1 MRYMKALLRMLLHL
15 PYRIRIAIVLPAFL
29 GCAGLFVI
37 GFPSQLNGSLLSIPV
52 VLAAWLFQRRGAA
65 IVLGAATLIV
75 WFVNTIT
82 YHTLLWPLSA
92 LIPFATGILAL
103 AAETLVVGYLRSTL
117 EQADA
122 ARQVAEQAERQ
133 IAQAYEQQKQLNHLK
148 DQLLIHLNHE
158 LRTPLTT
165 LHGYLELLDYCGPQI
180 DPELYARFLHN
191 AMCGCEELQ
200 RLIESVLHALQANT
214 VGTSTTVEQKE
225 NIPVL
230 ALVQELLEQSD
241 PRTREEHPLRLDIPA
256 HLITLANAHST
267 RQVLRNIL
275 SNAFKYSPP
284 GSPVSIRAADYP
296 AETPGEAMVVIS
308 VKDAGPGIPP
318 DELPLLFHQFVRLQR
333 DVSGAIR
340 GTGLGLY
347 ISKQLVEAMG
357 GKIWVESTGIPGEGS
372 LFCVTLPSVPQLIAP
387 PSGDTMA
394 GKIEQKQ

>member
-1 MRYMKALLRMLLHL
+1 MRYMNALPRMLLHL
-15 PYRIRIAIVLPAFL
+15 PYRIRIMIVLPAFL
-29 GCAGLFVI
+29 ICAGLFVI

-65 IVLGAATLIV
+65 IVLGGAALIV
-75 WFVNTIT
+75 WYVNSII
-82 YHTLLWPLSA
+82 YHTMLWPLSA
-92 LIPFATGILAL
+92 LIPFVIGILAL

-122 ARQVAEQAERQ
+122 ARQIAEQAEYK
-133 IAQAYEQQKQLNHLK
+133 IAQAYEQQKQLNRLK
-148 DQLLIHLNHE
+148 DQLLAHLNHE

-165 LHGYLELLDYCGPQI
+165 LHGYLELLGYCGPQI

-191 AMCGCEELQ
+191 AMEGCEELQ
-200 RLIESVLHALQANT
+200 RLIESVLYALQANT
-214 VGTSTTVEQKE
+214 VGISATMEQRE
-225 NIPVL
+225 HIPVL
-230 ALVQELLEQSD
+230 ALVQELLEQFD
-241 PRTREEHPLRLDIPA
+241 PRTREEHPIHLDIPA
-256 HLITLANAHST
+256 PLNTWANAHST
-267 RQVLRNIL
+267 RQVLRNLL

-284 GSPVSIRAADYP
+284 GSPVSIRAADYA
-296 AETPGEAMVVIS
+296 AETPGEAMVMIS

-357 GKIWVESTGIPGEGS
+357 GKIWVESAGIPDEGS
-372 LFCVTLPSVPQLIAP
+372 LFCITLPTTPQPTVPPA
-387 PSGDTMA
+387 GDTMA
-394 GKIEQKQ
+394 RKIEQKQ